1 MNFPA
6 ERITHRILLTGISAV
21 LFFLMIGG
29 MSSCTLAGAPAD
41 TPAPFQS
48 ASAVALTPSDTSV
61 WEDVSLP
68 DLPITQISQR
78 VLPNPDYVSTIVR
91 APVAWIVSRGTG
103 VKVGVIQNHGED
115 LTVLG
120 LIAPD
125 AKVIP
130 LQVNAQFRVGGK
142 TLKETLAEE
151 GIRILVVPQPKDFN
165 GEQAL
170 QVWEEVIAAGV
181 SVFSGIDQTDSTQ
194 AEIAAAYARIGV
206 LVVGCQ
212 DGNGLLLGVRSTLK
226 AIPLFAPDRQGNRLN
241 APLVAAGVGALVLN
255 AEPNLTPA
263 QLDKRL
269 LSTADEM
276 YQASDFEGNWRPMN
290 IIVDEKTG
298 DYSPGKNA
306 FRFKR
311 VNAANAVGAKLDT
324 LWPVNALNA
333 PAAWRTATGRGVIV
347 AVLDQG
353 FHYKNPLFEGHLV
366 DKAAFVEGKTFESE
380 QNFHGT
386 AMSKIVLN
394 VAPDASLEFLL
405 TDERADADVIEA
417 YVRAIDYAVAHGV
430 KVITSSAGPWPNTP
444 EVHAAIDRAIA
455 AGVVFVWFHYDGTN
469 PAVIRPG
476 QYYFSQWEVGAFDR
490 FFDSDKPSDL
500 EGGLS
505 ETAPQ
510 IAAIA
515 ALILQNEPQ
524 LTPMQV
530 KQRILA
536 TAAILPGGF
545 SLADAAA
552 AVENRP
558 SGRSLPILNKKMN
571 GRMRVVYQK
580 AGTDEKLILTVTDQ
594 QRNWPIPIL
603 PPADVLMFKYQYG
616 VKEASYLIIAYPE
629 NQGAISL
636 RLIADPAKMLDTGE
650 IALSDFIWDMSAQE
664 MDTQN
669 YYRAGLSEN
678 DVKMQVTVEGDHIR
692 LHWEGGKAVPLYRM
706 VSLQKQTLEAEPSYL
721 LYEIDVEGD
730 FLPLQVIPVSMY

>member
-1 MNFPA
+1 M
-6 ERITHRILLTGISAV
+6 
-21 LFFLMIGG
+21 
-29 MSSCTLAGAPAD
+29 
-41 TPAPFQS
+41 
-48 ASAVALTPSDTSV
+48 
-61 WEDVSLP
+61 
-68 DLPITQISQR
+68 
-78 VLPNPDYVSTIVR
+78 LPNPDYVSTIVR
-91 APVAWIVSRGTG
+91 APIAWLVSRGTG
-103 VKVGVIQNHGED
+103 VKVGVIQNHNED
-115 LTVLG
+115 LAVLG

-125 AKVIP
+125 AKVIA

-142 TLKETLAEE
+142 TLKETLAED
-151 GIRILVVPQPKDFN
+151 GIRVLVVPQPKDFN
-165 GEQAL
+165 REQAL
-170 QVWEEVIAAGV
+170 QVWKEVIAAGV
-181 SVFSGIDQTDSTQ
+181 SVFSGIEQTDSTQ
-194 AEIAAAYARIGV
+194 AEIAAAYTQADV

-212 DGNGLLLGVRSTLK
+212 DGNGLLLGDGSTLK

-255 AEPNLTPA
+255 AEPSLTPA
-263 QLDKRL
+263 QLTQRL

-276 YQASDFEGNWRPMN
+276 YQASDFEGNWSPMN

-298 DYSPGKNA
+298 DYSPGEYA

-324 LWPVNALNA
+324 IWPVNALNA
-333 PAAWRTATGRGVIV
+333 PAAWKTATGRGVTV

-353 FHYKNPLFEGHLV
+353 FHYQNPLFEGHLV
-366 DKAAFVEGKTFESE
+366 DKVAFVQGKTFESE

-386 AMSKIVLN
+386 AMAKIVLN

-405 TDERADADVIEA
+405 TDERADAVVQEA
-417 YVRAIDYAVAHGV
+417 YVKAIDYAVAHGA
-430 KVITSSAGPWPNTP
+430 KVITNSAGPWANTP
-444 EVHAAIDRAIA
+444 EIHAAIDRAIK
-455 AGVVFVWFHYDGTN
+455 AGVVYVWFHYDGTN

-476 QYYFSQWEVGAFDR
+476 HFYFSQWEVGAFDR

-510 IAAIA
+510 IAGIA

-530 KQRILA
+530 KQRILETA
-536 TAAILPGGF
+536 TILPGGF

-558 SGRSLPILNKKMN
+558 SGRSVPILNTESLN

-580 AGTDEKLILTVTDQ
+580 SGSDEKLTLTVTDQ
-594 QRNWPIPIL
+594 RRNWPIPIF

-616 VKEASYLIIAYPE
+616 AQEATYMVLAYPE

-636 RLIADPAKMLDTGE
+636 RLITEQTKILSTGD
-650 IALSDFIWDMSAQE
+650 ITLSDLVWNMSAQE
-664 MDTQN
+664 MDTEN
-669 YYRAGLSEN
+669 YYRAGLSKN
-678 DVKMQVTVEGDHIR
+678 NVKMQVTVDGGHIH
-692 LHWEGGKAVPLYRM
+692 LHWEGSEAIPLYRM
-706 VSLQKQTLEAEPSYL
+706 VSLQEQTLEAESSYL
-721 LYEIDVEGD
+721 IYEIDVEGD
-730 FLPLQVIPVSMY
+730 FLPLQVITASIY